1 MARIEEYKAEI
12 RRTFAL
18 VEPISTEIA
27 AVFYPTLWTIN
38 PSTKVQLS
46 TSSLERV
53 LYGLLLLYRV
63 LCMAYLLSP
72 GVT

>member
-1 MARIEEYKAEI
+1 MTRIEEYKAEI

-46 TSSLERV
+46 TSLERV
-53 LYGLLLLYRV
+53 LSGLLLLYHV
-63 LCMAYLLSP
+63 LSIMTYLLSL
-72 GVT
+72 GV

>member
-18 VEPISTEIA
+18 VEPIATEVA

-38 PSTKVQLS
+38 PSTKVRLS
-46 TSSLERV
+46 TEESGFIVSMPCTSLIA
-53 LYGLLLLYRV
+53 LIPLLCRR
-63 LCMAYLLSP
+63 
-72 GVT
+72 GV

>member
-1 MARIEEYKAEI
+1 MARIEEFKTEI

-38 PSTKVQLS
+38 PATKVQLS
-46 TSSLERV
+46 ASLER
-53 LYGLLLLYRV
+53 LLCGLLV
-63 LCMAYLLSP
+63 LCRVPTIACPICSP
-72 GVT
+72 GV